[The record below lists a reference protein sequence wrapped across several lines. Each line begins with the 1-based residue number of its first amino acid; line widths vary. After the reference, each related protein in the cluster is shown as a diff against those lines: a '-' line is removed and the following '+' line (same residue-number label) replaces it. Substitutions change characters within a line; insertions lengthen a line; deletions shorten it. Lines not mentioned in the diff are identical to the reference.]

1 MSSNG
6 EKKSTA
12 SRKEEG
18 FYRFGFRLS
27 MSDVLPSDPQEMS
40 APCGDDVFRRL
51 EARDGH
57 D

>member
-1 MSSNG
+1 MSSKG

-12 SRKEEG
+12 RTKERG
-18 FYRFGFRLS
+18 FHRFVFRLS

-40 APCGDDVFRRL
+40 PHGGDDVFRRL